1 MMHSLSVATK
11 ETASNGYD
19 LAHPI
24 DAAGGVNIIGLIAA
38 EPHAKM
44 PLHVEGGLVVLID
57 MAIRDATF
65 CHDEI
70 AKALY
75 KDVAIAVAAV
85 FGEYFKHS
93 NCLFM
98 VLSNETNHA
107 SVHVAAPHLAGGY
120 ALLGVVE
127 AFRGILHDGVV
138 MPDVTDIGKGG
149 LTELQ
154 VFVVDFKRFSS
165 RESPD
170 NAWFFAC

>member
-1 MMHSLSVATK
+1 MAVW
-11 ETASNGYD
+11 
-19 LAHPI
+19 
-24 DAAGGVNIIGLIAA
+24 DA
-38 EPHAKM
+38 P
-44 PLHVEGGLVVLID
+44 
-57 MAIRDATF
+57 F
-65 CHDEI
+65 FHDEV
-70 AKALY
+70 AKAFY
-75 KDVAIAVAAV
+75 EDVAIAVAAV

-120 ALLGVVE
+120 ALLSVVE
-127 AFRGILHDGVV
+127 SFRGVLHDGVV
-138 MPDVTDIGKGG
+138 VPNVTGIGKGG

-154 VFVVDFKRFSS
+154 VLVVDFKRFSS